1 MNGDASTVGAPDV
14 YMANAEWYGALVVPG
29 LPAMHSALRQLI
41 GTLDGDVVELGA
53 GIGSCVSVLVA
64 GGAERIFAV
73 EPSPSMRVGLMST
86 IAADPDLLR
95 RTTIV
100 AAGIPEALDEL
111 PSRWGG
117 VVMLNAIGHL
127 EDAARLELW
136 AALRERL
143 TAGAPFV
150 VSLQHPERP
159 IRIAW
164 TDFGTVKVGERS
176 VRTRARAE
184 PIDAHHVAWT
194 MEWSL
199 LDAGGAVLDRRSAV
213 SRWRTQSVGELVE
226 EAALFDFAPVD
237 SVPEV
242 GAYAFRSS

>member
-1 MNGDASTVGAPDV
+1 MNGDSSEVGAPDFYV
-14 YMANAEWYGALVVPG
+14 GNAEWYGALVAPG
-29 LPAMHSALRQLI
+29 LPAMHAALRQLV

-53 GIGSCVSVLVA
+53 GIGACVSVLVGA
-64 GGAERIFAV
+64 GAERIFAV
-73 EPSPSMRVGLMST
+73 EPSPSMRVGLMAT
-86 IAADPDLLR
+86 IAAHPDLLR

-100 AAGIPEALDEL
+100 AAGIPEALGEL
-111 PSRWGG
+111 PPRWGG
-117 VVMLNAIGHL
+117 AVMLNAIGHL

-150 VSLQHPERP
+150 VSLQHPETP

-164 TDFGTVKVGERS
+164 TDFGTVGVGERS

-184 PIDAHHVAWT
+184 PIDAHHLAWT

-199 LDAGGAVLDRRSAV
+199 LDAEGAVLDQRSGV
-213 SRWRTQSVGELVE
+213 SRWRTQSAGELVE
-226 EAALFDFAPVD
+226 EASSFGFMLADA
-237 SVPEV
+237 VPDV